1 MTEFDC
7 TSVLIVRDTSELKV
21 SLSLSQVPIDS
32 GGSGGSPFSGDRSSR
47 ESSAHRK
54 EQLLQ
59 ELKAVEAAI
68 ARKRAKLS

>member
-7 TSVLIVRDTSELKV
+7 TSVLIVRDTCELKV
-21 SLSLSQVPIDS
+21 SLSQVPIDS

-47 ESSAHRK
+47 ESSAQRK